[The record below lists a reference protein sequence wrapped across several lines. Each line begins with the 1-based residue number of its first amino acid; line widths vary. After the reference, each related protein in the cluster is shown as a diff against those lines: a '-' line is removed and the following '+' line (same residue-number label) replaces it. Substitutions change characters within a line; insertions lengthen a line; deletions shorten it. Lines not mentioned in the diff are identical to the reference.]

1 MKIGNAASERLRN
14 ADELDIVL
22 AMEGASF
29 GSWPQ
34 DEAALLEF
42 FNRMIDL
49 KLGDGADEGQ

>member
-14 ADELDIVL
+14 ADEHDIVL

-49 KLGDGADEGQ
+49 KLGDSADEGQ